1 MCGCGKVRVPAF
13 LQKQRQQNL
22 MQRKQQQQRNKL
34 NMPQGQTTA
43 QVRPIQ
49 KKPVQKKP
57 PMNRQQM
64 MQKRRQALRKLNQMR
79 QKRKNMNSA
88 FDHRYYLR
96 Y

>member
-13 LQKQRQQNL
+13 LQKQKQQKM

-43 QVRPIQ
+43 QVRP
-49 KKPVQKKP
+49 VQKKP

-64 MQKRRQALRKLNQMR
+64 MQRRRQALRKLNQMR

>member
-13 LQKQRQQNL
+13 LQQKRKKMM
-22 MQRKQQQQRNKL
+22 MQKQQQQRNII
-34 NMPQGQTTA
+34 NQPQGETLA
-43 QVRPIQ
+43 QVRPQAPPI
-49 KKPVQKKP
+49 KKPV
-57 PMNRQQM
+57 NRQQM
-64 MQKRRQALRKLNQMR
+64 MQKRRQALKKLNQLR